1 MPLSPANL
9 LTSKTKA
16 IMPLPVNF
24 DQPDIDSQRRWKK
37 IQHLAN
43 EFWSRWKNEFLSTLQ
58 SLQKW
63 TDFKENIEVG
73 HVVLLKT
80 NNANSNEWPM
90 ARVVV
95 KIPDKDGQV
104 RSVKLRIES
113 KNNSD
118 QTLIR
123 PITKLVLL
131 VGNEDVR
138 FPDGET

>member
-1 MPLSPANL
+1 
-9 LTSKTKA
+9 
-16 IMPLPVNF
+16 MPLPVNF